1 MVSKDAYY
9 PFGMRIAGLSQTV
22 DDPDP
27 RYKYNGK
34 ELDEEK
40 GLNWLAYGA
49 RYYDPEIGRW
59 HVVDP
64 AGEFWSVY
72 LYVANNP
79 VNFIDPDGMFMSPI
93 YSWDGTF
100 LGTDDQ
106 GLQGDAIV
114 MNSED
119 FFQGMSH
126 DQAMAVG
133 FVVTRDILD
142 LFPFHDHFLSLPGRP
157 DYDGLITLDEANEW
171 YHNGN
176 GGPLYADI
184 SKINFLSSGLS
195 VQDFPNGG
203 VLAVN
208 FFDAFNHQRDALWR
222 PAGDLNVA
230 RVYGTL
236 TLTLKDRA
244 TGAVDIQRIDN
255 NGTIDR
261 YDFHIYL
268 LRVIRNNQQLFTD
281 PQPFRIIGYG
291 EGIIH
296 TQRVPFPTGI
306 PIKPL
311 RTVP

>member
-79 VNFIDPDGMFMSPI
+79 VNFIDPDGMLMSPI
-93 YSWDGTF
+93 FSWDGTF

-106 GLQGDAIV
+106 GLPGDAIV

-142 LFPFHDHFLSLPGRP
+142 LFPFHDHFLSLPSRP
-157 DYDGLITLDEANEW
+157 DYDGFVEIDEGVAWAKSRPNNQETADDALYFDVAQQDFGTLSASSLREGTFISVNLFNFTNFTNSRSRATTYAFGNTPIMLINGKMGTIALSNSDRYDW
-171 YHNGN
+171 DYHNYPNARRYAGLPPENTRDRLIYGERLLKGLN
-176 GGPLYADI
+176 GTHG
-184 SKINFLSSGLS
+184 
-195 VQDFPNGG
+195 FPI
-203 VLAVN
+203 
-208 FFDAFNHQRDALWR
+208 
-222 PAGDLNVA
+222 
-230 RVYGTL
+230 RVYGTGRL
-236 TLTLKDRA
+236 
-244 TGAVDIQRIDN
+244 N
-255 NGTIDR
+255 
-261 YDFHIYL
+261 
-268 LRVIRNNQQLFTD
+268 
-281 PQPFRIIGYG
+281 
-291 EGIIH
+291 E
-296 TQRVPFPTGI
+296 
-306 PIKPL
+306 
-311 RTVP
+311 